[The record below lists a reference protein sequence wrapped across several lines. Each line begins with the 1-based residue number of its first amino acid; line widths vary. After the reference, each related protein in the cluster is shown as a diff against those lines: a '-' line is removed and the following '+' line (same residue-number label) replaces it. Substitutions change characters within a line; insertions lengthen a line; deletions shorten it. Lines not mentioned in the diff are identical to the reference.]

1 MKRLRVALMT
11 VAAIFAIFAV
21 TVSTLGAQSSV
32 KSGTVVTDT
41 FWSQSLGIKKAVV
54 LYLPPSYLK
63 SPTRRYSVAYYLHGL
78 WGSETDW
85 TKQGTLAQTMDSLV
99 AAGGPEMIVV
109 MPDGDD
115 SWYTTWNTLLDVSVC
130 RRNPPQTHES
140 VDTYCVPWPHYDD
153 YIARDLVQF
162 TDKKYRTQAERA
174 HRAIA
179 GLSMGGYGAM
189 SLALGYPE
197 VFSAA
202 ASHSGVISPLFEG
215 PKPFKGE
222 NPVWAPD
229 GASLKNGWG
238 RFWSSIGPAFGKDTT
253 AWWSRDPGRRLE
265 KLVAK
270 HGVAAVPALFVDCGT
285 EDGLIDESRVFRWVA
300 EKNGVAVTYH
310 EWPGEHNWAYWR
322 AHVPESLSWIGARIA
337 R

>member
-1 MKRLRVALMT
+1 MKSSRIAVLT
-11 VAAIFAIFAV
+11 VTGIAAIAV
-21 TVSTLGAQSSV
+21 SSLSAQAAV

-41 FWSQSLGIKKAVV
+41 LWSQSLGAKKSVV
-54 LYLPPSYLK
+54 LYLPPSYAL
-63 SPTRRYSVAYYLHGL
+63 SSARRYPVAYYLHGL
-78 WGSETDW
+78 TGRETDW
-85 TKQGTLAQTMDSLV
+85 TKHGMLAATMDSLI
-99 AAGGPEMIVV
+99 AAGGPEMIIV

-115 SWYTTWNTLLDVSVC
+115 GWYTTWNTLLDASVC
-130 RRNPPQTHES
+130 RRNPPQTRES

-162 TDKKYRTQAERA
+162 TDKKYRTQAARA
-174 HRAIA
+174 HRAIG

-189 SLALGYPE
+189 SLSLGYPE

-202 ASHSGVISPLFEG
+202 ASHSGVIAPLFGG
-215 PKPFKGE
+215 PKPFAGE

-229 GASLKNGWG
+229 GASLEKGWG
-238 RFWSSIGPAFGKDTT
+238 RVWSSIGPAFGKDTA

-270 HGVAAVPALFVDCGT
+270 KGKSAVPALFVDCGT

-300 EKNGVAVTYH
+300 EQHGISVTYH
-310 EWPGEHNWAYWR
+310 EWPGEHNWPYWR
-322 AHVPESLSWIGARIA
+322 AHLPESLTWIGAHIA
-337 R
+337 TVR